1 MSNASTPPNAMDR
14 ACSLVG
20 RFLWHFGRLEQKVDQ
35 AIIKLLDLNE
45 TVAPAVTGSI
55 DFAKKLNLVGAAAR
69 KQAGNESDKAF
80 AVETCNRI
88 FSVNVDRTIVAHSS
102 FEPASGGGVEF
113 RRTVTRDGRV
123 RVDDA
128 IWKETDFSERFGT
141 MSELEARLDKLIG
154 LIKPGDLPPSLIGL
168 IKLYPLGQ

>member
-1 MSNASTPPNAMDR
+1 
-14 ACSLVG
+14 
-20 RFLWHFGRLEQKVDQ
+20 
-35 AIIKLLDLNE
+35 
-45 TVAPAVTGSI
+45 
-55 DFAKKLNLVGAAAR
+55 VGAAAR
-69 KQAGNESDKAF
+69 KQAGNESDEAF
-80 AVETCNRI
+80 AVETCNGI

-154 LIKPGDLPPSLIGL
+154 LIKPGDLPPLDWFVPWQEIYHRSSSAAVLAATSGGNWPPP
-168 IKLYPLGQ
+168 KS